1 MVGSLQGMGLRN
13 DQGIVLRGFP
23 FGEADRVVVL
33 LSPNHGKVRAV
44 AKGVRRTTSRFGGRL
59 EPFTHVDL
67 VLYEG
72 RNLDTITQV
81 SVIEAYPDLRGDLDR
96 VLAAGTM
103 VEVVDA
109 VTQEAES
116 SVRAFLLLQRG
127 LAALDAGPR
136 HPDVVAAFLL
146 KAADVVGI
154 APAFTHCAGCGRTDD
169 LTRFSF
175 AAGGVLCEKDRTQGA
190 VALRRGLTGYLSRLA
205 GADLS
210 ALPDSDPTFSGEAMG
225 VTRRFI
231 EYHLDR
237 QIKSLTVDA

>member
-1 MVGSLQGMGLRN
+1 MGLRN

-44 AKGVRRTTSRFGGRL
+44 AKGVRRTKSRFGGRL

-81 SVIEAYPDLRGDLDR
+81 SVIEAYPDLRRNLDR

-103 VEVVDA
+103 VEVIDA
-109 VTQEAES
+109 IAQEEES
-116 SVRAFLLLQRG
+116 SLRAFLLLQRG

-146 KAADVVGI
+146 KAADVVGV
-154 APAFTHCAGCGRTDD
+154 APAFERCAGCGRSEG

-175 AAGGVLCEKDRTQGA
+175 AAGGALCEKDRTPGA
-190 VALRRGLTGYLSRLA
+190 VALRPGLTGYLARLA
-205 GADLS
+205 RSDLATLPEAD
-210 ALPDSDPTFSGEAMG
+210 TQFSGEAMG

-237 QIKSLTVDA
+237 RIKSLAVDG